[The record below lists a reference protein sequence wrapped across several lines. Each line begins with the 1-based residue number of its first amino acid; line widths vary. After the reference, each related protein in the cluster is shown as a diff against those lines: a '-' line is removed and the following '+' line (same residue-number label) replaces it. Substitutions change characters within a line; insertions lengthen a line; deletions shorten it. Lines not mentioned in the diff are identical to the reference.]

1 MTDTVRTAVI
11 TGWGEAPSVHD
22 LPAPHEAPGR
32 SLVRLVAAA
41 VNPVDLAI
49 GSGRFYMPL
58 PEPPF
63 TAGVEAVGHVVQSH
77 SLAPG
82 SLVWCL
88 RPDGAFYVYCDVSGV
103 CDDSFALAHRLLHE
117 AHVALT
123 PGRDF
128 GFNRPDEHVRI
139 AYTQDIPR
147 LREACARIRAA
158 LA

>member
-1 MTDTVRTAVI
+1 MLTMNNWMKDLIPTDYPGIWRTKTGFRVRV
-11 TGWGEAPSVHD
+11 
-22 LPAPHEAPGR
+22 
-32 SLVRLVAAA
+32 
-41 VNPVDLAI
+41 
-49 GSGRFYMPL
+49 
-58 PEPPF
+58 
-63 TAGVEAVGHVVQSH
+63 
-77 SLAPG
+77 
-82 SLVWCL
+82 

-128 GFNRPDEHVRI
+128 GFNRPGEHVRI